1 MLTHAGPAGDA
12 ALLALLN
19 ASWLAGRLPPAWKDA
34 DIQPIPKPK
43 EPNSFR
49 PISLLSCTGKTTERM
64 VLSRL
69 QWRMGIPHPNVFGFT
84 KAVPPTITV
93 FLDLEKAFELASP
106 HAILTA
112 LVRKGIRGRLLAWLQ
127 DYLQQRRA
135 RVKFQGFK
143 SSFRGFDNGT
153 PQGGILSP
161 CLFNLLMEQLVAL
174 PFREGTTLLSYA
186 DDLALVVTGR
196 GNKLARAQEALDII
210 TDKCE
215 ELGLMISPGKSRA
228 MAIRDTTP
236 AAQLRVQGVGLAWTS
251 SYQYLGVWIDQ
262 QLSFTQQVTYL
273 RESTLARLKV
283 MRAMTRP
290 WGGATFSVLRLYY
303 LRAVRSLV
311 DYSAPVIVGLS
322 RHQQGRLEVLQNNAM
337 RTMLR
342 APRWTSACVMQNETR
357 LVPLTCR
364 VDCIMACRVA
374 RVLQRDVEGVAPER
388 LRLAMAQGVE
398 CLHNNGWLIGTTI
411 AANTSR
417 HAGNWLWR
425 EPDRPHPTYRP
436 SAPWEPSAA
445 VFTATQ
451 LPASKA
457 QCTTAE
463 LRQHALMAMA
473 QVTERGAAVYYTDGS
488 VDPDNGRTGAV
499 FVTGGRQRAWRT
511 SDHCSSIQRK
521 LVAILHALEH
531 AQHRQEDTVV
541 LHTDSRGALQAL
553 QGHPKD
559 NVGLIT
565 AILGILQSLAAQG
578 RRVRLHWIPSHVG
591 VRGNDAAD
599 EAAKRA
605 AKGPT
610 VTKPVRPSLQQAK
623 TQAKHAAV
631 HHAHQ
636 QLRELEGTKKQAAW
650 YAAATDYTQLDAAY
664 QQRRADDALLQ
675 RLKLGYCTREEL
687 YDGFDGRICEHC
699 EERARRP
706 LVHYLLSCPATA
718 RLRPAPAAAAHPAG
732 DGPAPEAV

>member
-1 MLTHAGPAGDA
+1 EIENCGFLVPETRA
-12 ALLALLN
+12 A
-19 ASWLAGRLPPAWKDA
+19 
-34 DIQPIPKPK
+34 Q
-43 EPNSFR
+43 
-49 PISLLSCTGKTTERM
+49 
-64 VLSRL
+64 
-69 QWRMGIPHPNVFGFT
+69 
-84 KAVPPTITV
+84 
-93 FLDLEKAFELASP
+93 
-106 HAILTA
+106 
-112 LVRKGIRGRLLAWLQ
+112 
-127 DYLQQRRA
+127 
-135 RVKFQGFK
+135 
-143 SSFRGFDNGT
+143 GFDNGT

-215 ELGLMISPGKSRA
+215 ELGLKISPGKSRA

-251 SYQYLGVWIDQ
+251 SFQYLGVWIDQ

-273 RESTLARLKV
+273 RERTLARLNV

-290 WGGATFSVLRLYY
+290 WAGATFSVLRLYY

-311 DYSAPVIVGLS
+311 DYSAPVLVGLS
-322 RHQQGRLEVLQNNAM
+322 RHQQRRLEVVQNNAM
-337 RTMLR
+337 RTMLG

-374 RVLQRDVEGVAPER
+374 RVLQRDAEGVAPER

-488 VDPDNGRTGAV
+488 VDPDSGRTGAA
-499 FVTGGRQRAWRT
+499 FVTGGRQR
-511 SDHCSSIQRK
+511 
-521 LVAILHALEH
+521 
-531 AQHRQEDTVV
+531 
-541 LHTDSRGALQAL
+541 AL

-610 VTKPVRPSLQQAK
+610 VTTPVRPSLQQAK

-650 YAAATDYTQLDAAY
+650 DAAATAYTQLDAAY

-675 RLKLGYCTREEL
+675 RLRLGYCTREEL

-732 DGPAPEAV
+732 DGRPLRRCEAKAALTVRHTPSQVLLEVLRAAPPPTVTNARTPHSRAT